1 MPYNA
6 YNDTFNKKLKIYL
19 INIKI
24 NILMLIKTIDSDEY
38 IIYNS
43 FNEIPEDD
51 LEYIWY
57 LDCHNEN
64 ITNIDFIMNIPNLK
78 ELDASNNLIT
88 TMPVHE
94 SLEIINIKNNQI
106 DILPTLSSAIDI
118 DISFNKIK
126 LLYGL
131 PNIKKLNI
139 SNNLLINI
147 LLEPSLIELNCS
159 YNYINKIIC
168 DKKYYNVEK
177 IDCSYNR
184 LNNINF
190 IFILNFLT
198 EIIYNNNLIT
208 YMAPHVKRILRLDD
222 NNNKYYKKSRHS
234 ITMKEQLKIH
244 DILIKPP
251 MDFDKVKNEISKN
264 IYLTNI
270 AKEQMLYYSEF
281 DEPNYKIF
289 ITYKELLCCVWA
301 IINNNINNNYIS
313 NLNYI
318 YRKPHDCKCRSC
330 QLINLSNF
338 MNINAL

>member
-1 MPYNA
+1 
-6 YNDTFNKKLKIYL
+6 
-19 INIKI
+19 
-24 NILMLIKTIDSDEY
+24 MLIKTIDS
-38 IIYNS
+38 YNYKNYNN
-43 FNEIPEDD
+43 FDEIPADD

-64 ITNIDFIMNIPNLK
+64 ITNIDFITNIPNLK
-78 ELDASNNLIT
+78 ELDASNNNIT
-88 TMPVHE
+88 TIPIHE

-106 DILPTLSSAIDI
+106 DILPTLVSAIDI

-131 PNIKKLNI
+131 PKIKKLNI
-139 SNNLLINI
+139 SNNLLNNI
-147 LLEPSLIELNCS
+147 LLEKSLIELNCS
-159 YNYINKIIC
+159 YNNINKIIC

-190 IFILNFLT
+190 IFILDFLV
-198 EIIYNNNLIT
+198 EIIYNNNMIT
-208 YMAPHVKRILRLDD
+208 YMAPHVKRILNND
-222 NNNKYYKKSRHS
+222 NEYYKKSRHS

-244 DILIKPP
+244 NILIKPP

-264 IYLTNI
+264 PYLTDI
-270 AKEQMLYYSEF
+270 AKEQMLYYCNF

-301 IINNNINNNYIS
+301 IINNNINNNYYYYIS

-318 YRKPHDCKCRSC
+318 YKAPHMCRCRSC

-338 MNINAL
+338 YGYHICK